1 MLGAIAGDIIGSV
14 YEFDRH
20 KRKDFPLFTSQS
32 AFTDDSI
39 LSVAV
44 AEAILRGGCYGESI
58 KRYAQRYPNPMGG
71 YGARF
76 SQWAFSQLAESA
88 SMKPYNSWGNGSAM
102 RVSPVGFAFDVMED
116 VLTAARQ
123 TAEVTHNHPEGIK
136 GAQATAAC
144 ILLAKQGKSKSAIK
158 DFIESR
164 FGYNLSRS
172 VEDIRP
178 TYSFNESCQ
187 ETVPES
193 IVAFLDST
201 DFEDAIRNT
210 ISLGGDT
217 DTMGAI
223 TGAIAEAFY
232 GGVPDAIAQEAL
244 SRLDEPLRTIALE
257 FCDRYTPDYHYS
269 SISKTTC

>member
-14 YEFDRH
+14 YEFDQVKH
-20 KRKDFPLFTSQS
+20 KNFELFTSQS

-44 AEAILRGGCYGESI
+44 AEVILKGGSFAETI
-58 KRYAQRYPNPMGG
+58 KRYAQAYPNPTGG

-76 SQWAFSQLAESA
+76 SQWAASA
-88 SMKPYNSWGNGSAM
+88 SLEPYGSWGNGSAM
-102 RVSPVGFAFDVMED
+102 RVSAVGFAYDSMTEVLDVAKQ
-116 VLTAARQ
+116 TAA
-123 TAEVTHNHPEGIK
+123 VTHNHPEGIK
-136 GAQATAAC
+136 GAQATAAA
-144 ILLAKQGKSKSAIK
+144 ILLARQGKDKTAIK
-158 DFIESR
+158 DFIESN

-172 VEDIRP
+172 LEDIRP

-193 IVAFLDST
+193 IIAFLAAT

-223 TGAIAEAFY
+223 TGGIAEAFY
-232 GGVPDAIAQEAL
+232 GKVPDAIAQPAL
-244 SRLDEPLRTIALE
+244 SRLDQPLRQITLA
-257 FCDRYTPDYHYS
+257 FCDRYTHPYTHHH
-269 SISKTTC
+269 

>member
-20 KRKDFPLFTSQS
+20 KRKDFPLFTSRS

-44 AEAILRGGCYGESI
+44 AEAILHGGHYSEVI
-58 KRYAQRYPNPMGG
+58 KRYAQGYPNPMGG

-76 SQWAFSQLAESA
+76 SQWAQSA
-88 SMKPYNSWGNGSAM
+88 SLQPYNSWGNGSAM
-102 RVSPVGFAFDVMED
+102 RVSPVGFAFDDMAD
-116 VLTAARQ
+116 VLAAAKQ

-144 ILLAKQGKSKSAIK
+144 ILLARQGNSKSKIK
-158 DFIESR
+158 NFVESE
-164 FGYNLSRS
+164 FDYDLSQS
-172 VEDIRP
+172 VDDIRP
-178 TYSFNESCQ
+178 TYNFNESCQ

-232 GGVPDAIAQEAL
+232 GGVPDAIAQKAL
-244 SRLDEPLRTIALE
+244 SRLDNPLRITTLK
-257 FCDRYTPDYHYS
+257 FCDRYTPDYNYS
-269 SISKTTC
+269 SGSKTIC

>member
-1 MLGAIAGDIIGSV
+1 MLGAITGDIIGSI

-20 KRKDFPLFTSQS
+20 KSKDFPLFTPQS

-44 AEAILRGGCYGESI
+44 AETILKGGSYAEHI

-76 SQWAFSQLAESA
+76 GQWAQSDSLE
-88 SMKPYNSWGNGSAM
+88 PYNSWGNGSAM
-102 RVSPVGFAFDVMED
+102 RVSPVGFAFDDMVSVMS
-116 VLTAARQ
+116 AAKQ

-144 ILLAKQGKSKSAIK
+144 ILLAKQGGNKSKIK
-158 DFIESR
+158 SFVEES
-164 FGYNLSRS
+164 FGYDLSRPIDQ
-172 VEDIRP
+172 VRA
-178 TYSFNESCQ
+178 TYVFNESCQ

-193 IVAFLDST
+193 IIAFLAST

-223 TGAIAEAFY
+223 TGGIAEAFY
-232 GGVPDAIAQEAL
+232 GGVPRAIATEVLQ
-244 SRLDEPLRTIALE
+244 RLDEPLRQTTLQFCNRYAANYGVTYDNIA
-257 FCDRYTPDYHYS
+257 S
-269 SISKTTC
+269 